1 MVETDHKYT
10 ILAVDDEKLNLES
23 IQRTFRKEYNL
34 FITTSPQEALKI
46 FKDQKIDLIIADQR
60 MPEMTGTELLLLMKN
75 ISPNPIRIV
84 LSAYTE
90 REDLIDAINRGSVY
104 RYITKPWEPDELRV
118 SVKKALEH
126 YQAME
131 DRRLLLEQ
139 LKEKHRALQ
148 KKNKILA
155 NTLQELKNS
164 QQKILEMERF
174 SILGKMAGMII
185 HDLKQPLDIIRSAAE
200 TMVKTELSGNERQE
214 FSEMIKFEVERF
226 LEIIQEL
233 LDYSRGSF
241 PMEKEYLLISDFLIL
256 TEKRLQSYLRNFDID
271 FRFFSDESDSY
282 IFIDRYQF
290 QRAILN
296 IVRNAVEAVK
306 SRPEVSPYIEFA
318 TQVTNSQ
325 VIFRISDNGPGI
337 TSKYHDQI
345 FNPFTS
351 TKKDFGIGLGLT
363 ITRQIVEQHEGKITF
378 KTSPT
383 KGTSFS
389 ISLPKR
395 ELPS

>member
-1 MVETDHKYT
+1 VEKDHKYT
-10 ILAVDDEKLNLES
+10 ILAVDDEQLNLES
-23 IQRTFRKEYNL
+23 IQRTFRKQYNL
-34 FITTSPQEALKI
+34 FVTTSPEEALKI

-60 MPEMTGTELLLLMKN
+60 MPEMTGTELLLMMKN
-75 ISPNPIRIV
+75 ISPNPIRMV

-118 SVKKALEH
+118 TVKKALEH
-126 YQAME
+126 YQVME

-148 KKNKILA
+148 KKTKMLS

-200 TMVKTELSGNERQE
+200 TMVKTELSSDERQE

-271 FRFFSDESDSY
+271 FRLFSDESDSY

-306 SRPEVSPYIEFA
+306 SRPDVSPYIEFA
-318 TQVTNSQ
+318 TRITASQ
-325 VIFRISDNGPGI
+325 VIFRITDNGPGI
-337 TSKYHDQI
+337 SSKYCDQI

-363 ITRQIVEQHEGKITF
+363 ITRQIVEQHEGEITF

-389 ISLPKR
+389 INLPKR
-395 ELPS
+395 ELPN

>member
-46 FKDQKIDLIIADQR
+46 FRDQKIDLIIADQR